1 MKLIYKINSLH
12 IKQLIGFC
20 HFLIFLCLRK
30 NTKLFYDMDSL
41 APNVSFF
48 GGKLCSVGSQTRF
61 QNKVYRTT
69 AHVDLYVDLKRKA
82 V

>member
-1 MKLIYKINSLH
+1 MKLIYKRNDLH
-12 IKQLIGFC
+12 IKWLAGFRR
-20 HFLIFLCLRK
+20 FFIFLCLRK

-48 GGKLCSVGSQTRF
+48 GGKLCSVGSQTIYL
-61 QNKVYRTT
+61 NKVYRTT